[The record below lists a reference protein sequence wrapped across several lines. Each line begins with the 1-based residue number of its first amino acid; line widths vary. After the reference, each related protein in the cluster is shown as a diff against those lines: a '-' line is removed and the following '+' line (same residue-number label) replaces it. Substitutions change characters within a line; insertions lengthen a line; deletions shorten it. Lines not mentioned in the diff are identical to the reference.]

1 MDVPKTG
8 FLRRVL
14 GAERAGRVRRL
25 TRSILQTGRRR
36 LGRGGVQGERGRD
49 PFSSRPSWKIINTS
63 PRGNQC

>member
-8 FLRRVL
+8 FLRRIL

-36 LGRGGVQGERGRD
+36 LGRGGVQGERAGDIIREGRNAL
-49 PFSSRPSWKIINTS
+49 FRRSRPG
-63 PRGNQC
+63 R

>member
-36 LGRGGVQGERGRD
+36 LGRGGVQGERASDIIREGGNALFRRGR
-49 PFSSRPSWKIINTS
+49 PGR
-63 PRGNQC
+63 

>member
-1 MDVPKTG
+1 MDAPKTG
-8 FLRRVL
+8 FLKRIL

-49 PFSSRPSWKIINTS
+49 IVKEGANAHFRRGRPG
-63 PRGNQC
+63 R

>member
-49 PFSSRPSWKIINTS
+49 IVKEGANALFRRGRPG
-63 PRGNQC
+63 R